1 MIPFFSFRASLPI
14 FPFALCLF
22 APDGIWYLANAQ
34 MNGMLSLASLSVSRT
49 ENLILFC
56 YSSEKILG
64 RRFLFERVGGL
75 VIPWRLLIHLL
86 FLFLT
91 ISYEKDVSCFTSSMT
106 PLTNHFLI
114 YTLLTPSSPLSLTS
128 NHFERTQAHVSSYL

>member
-86 FLFLT
+86 SFPNNFLMG
-91 ISYEKDVSCFTSSMT
+91 KDVSCFTSSMM

-114 YTLLTPSSPLSLTS
+114 FTLLTSSSPLSLTS
-128 NHFERTQAHVSSYL
+128 NHFERTQAHVSSSL